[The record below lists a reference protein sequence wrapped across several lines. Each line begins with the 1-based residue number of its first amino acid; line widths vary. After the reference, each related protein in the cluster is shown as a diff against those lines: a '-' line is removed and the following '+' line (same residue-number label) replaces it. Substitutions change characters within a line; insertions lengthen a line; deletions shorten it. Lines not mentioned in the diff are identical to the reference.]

1 MFQNLKKHLK
11 IVHGNNLT
19 QTAETIKEEEV
30 SVAKRKEHDSKD
42 ASVGDPLLLNN
53 ITTDSLDNSSLL
65 LPQTELMRLDL
76 NGIENQNIMM
86 ETENLN
92 LNVDNIINENVKQ
105 LDHFNF
111 ELNELESEQ
120 LICDICLK
128 SFMKLKALIQ
138 HIEQHTGKFLCS
150 ECNMVNDHEKVSI
163 KLFYLF
169 SYSRYLLVKKI

>member
-1 MFQNLKKHLK
+1 MLKKHLK

-19 QTAETIKEEEV
+19 QTVETIKEAEIT
-30 SVAKRKEHDSKD
+30 VAKKREQDSKD
-42 ASVGDPLLLNN
+42 ASVGGPLLLNS

-65 LPQTELMRLDL
+65 LPQTDLMRLDL

-111 ELNELESEQ
+111 ELNELEPEQ

-128 SFMKLKALIQ
+128 SFIKLKALIQ
-138 HIEQHTGKFLCS
+138 HIQQHTGKFLCH
-150 ECNMVNDHEKVSI
+150 ECNMVRKTKAVNK
-163 KLFYLF
+163 KLHYIFFVLG
-169 SYSRYLLVKKI
+169 ICP